1 MLHFYLRTTM
11 TLRLIHN
18 TVLMGSLAGA
28 LLLVP
33 IGTFAANITTERVAG
48 RDAVVH
54 VPSTLPAFGSRALVV
69 VLHGGLGNAQR
80 IASAQSEQSLG
91 MHAVADEGG
100 FVVAYLNGTPVA
112 RMLGDDKLGW
122 NAGSCCGRPAEKQ
135 VDDVAY
141 IQAVVAEIATRYGV
155 DRSRVFGMGHSNGAM
170 LTQRV
175 MCETSVYAAAVPI
188 SGGLENGASSCPT
201 ARGKRIMAIHGA
213 DDQNVPVAGGR
224 GAKGLSRVAFNS
236 ETATAQVWKD
246 SGAEYDLQI
255 IPGASHGVDSIN
267 AQLVKTQSQS
277 LAQKIARFFGL
288 LPAAR

>member
-1 MLHFYLRTTM
+1 M

-18 TVLMGSLAGA
+18 TVLMGTLAA
-28 LLLVP
+28 AFLLAPVS
-33 IGTFAANITTERVAG
+33 TVAANITTERVAG

-54 VPSTLPAFGSRALVV
+54 VPSTVPAFGSRALVV

-80 IASAQSEQSLG
+80 IASAQSERFLG
-91 MHAVADEGG
+91 MHALADQGG

-122 NAGSCCGRPAEKQ
+122 NAGNCCGQPAEKQ

-141 IQAVVAEIATRYGV
+141 IQAAVAEIATRYGV

-188 SGGLENGASSCPT
+188 SGGLENGASMCPA

-213 DDQNVPVAGGR
+213 DDQNVPVEGGK
-224 GAKGLSRVAFNS
+224 GARGLSRVAFNS
-236 ETATAQVWKD
+236 EAATAQVWKD
-246 SGAEYDLQI
+246 SGAQYDLQI

-277 LAQKIARFFGL
+277 LAQKVARFFGL
-288 LPAAR
+288 LPAARD

>member
-1 MLHFYLRTTM
+1 M

-18 TVLMGSLAGA
+18 TVLMGTLATA
-28 LLLVP
+28 LLLAPVS
-33 IGTFAANITTERVAG
+33 TVAANITTERVAG

-54 VPSTLPAFGSRALVV
+54 VPSTVPAFGSRALVV

-80 IASAQSEQSLG
+80 IASAQSERFLG
-91 MHAVADEGG
+91 MHALADEGG

-122 NAGSCCGRPAEKQ
+122 NAGSCCGQPAEKQ

-141 IQAVVAEIATRYGV
+141 IQAAVAEIATRYGV

-188 SGGLENGASSCPT
+188 SGGLENGASMCPA

-213 DDQNVPVAGGR
+213 DDQNVPVEGGK
-224 GAKGLSRVAFNS
+224 GARGLSRVAFNS
-236 ETATAQVWKD
+236 EAATAQVWKD
-246 SGAEYDLQI
+246 SGAQYDLQI

-288 LPAAR
+288 LPAARD

>member
-1 MLHFYLRTTM
+1 M

-18 TVLMGSLAGA
+18 TVLMGTLATA
-28 LLLVP
+28 LLLAPVS
-33 IGTFAANITTERVAG
+33 TVAANITTERVAG

-54 VPSTLPAFGSRALVV
+54 VPSTVPAFGSRALVV

-80 IASAQSEQSLG
+80 IASAQSERFLG
-91 MHAVADEGG
+91 MHALADEGG

-122 NAGSCCGRPAEKQ
+122 NAGSCCGQPAEKQ

-141 IQAVVAEIATRYGV
+141 IQAAVAEIATRYGV

-188 SGGLENGASSCPT
+188 SGGLENGASMCPA

-213 DDQNVPVAGGR
+213 DDQNVPVEGGK
-224 GAKGLSRVAFNS
+224 GARGLSRVAFNS
-236 ETATAQVWKD
+236 EAATAQVWKD
-246 SGAEYDLQI
+246 SGAQYDLQI

-277 LAQKIARFFGL
+277 LAQKVARFFGL
-288 LPAAR
+288 LPAARD

>member
-1 MLHFYLRTTM
+1 M

-18 TVLMGSLAGA
+18 PVLMGSLAGA

-54 VPSTLPAFGSRALVV
+54 VPSTVPAFGSRALVV

-80 IASAQSEQSLG
+80 IASAQSERFLG
-91 MHAVADEGG
+91 MHALADEGG

-122 NAGSCCGRPAEKQ
+122 NAGSCCGQPAEKQ

-141 IQAVVAEIATRYGV
+141 IQAAVAEIATRYGV

-188 SGGLENGASSCPT
+188 SGGLENGASMCPA

-213 DDQNVPVAGGR
+213 DDQNVPVEGGR
-224 GAKGLSRVAFNS
+224 GARGLSRVAFNS
-236 ETATAQVWKD
+236 EAATAQVWKD
-246 SGAEYDLQI
+246 SGAQYDLQI

-277 LAQKIARFFGL
+277 LAQKVARFFGL
-288 LPAAR
+288 LPAARD

>member
-1 MLHFYLRTTM
+1 MG
-11 TLRLIHN
+11 TLA
-18 TVLMGSLAGA
+18 TA
-28 LLLVP
+28 LLLAPVS
-33 IGTFAANITTERVAG
+33 TVAANITTERVAG

-54 VPSTLPAFGSRALVV
+54 VPSTVPAFGSRALVV

-80 IASAQSEQSLG
+80 IASAQSERFLG
-91 MHAVADEGG
+91 MHALADEGG

-122 NAGSCCGRPAEKQ
+122 NAGSCCGQPAEKQ

-141 IQAVVAEIATRYGV
+141 IQAAVAEIATRYGV

-188 SGGLENGASSCPT
+188 SGGLENGASMCPA

-213 DDQNVPVAGGR
+213 DDQNVPVEGGK
-224 GAKGLSRVAFNS
+224 GARGLSRVAFNS
-236 ETATAQVWKD
+236 EAATAQVWKD
-246 SGAEYDLQI
+246 SGAQYDLQI

-288 LPAAR
+288 LPAARD

>member
-54 VPSTLPAFGSRALVV
+54 VPST
-69 VLHGGLGNAQR
+69 
-80 IASAQSEQSLG
+80 
-91 MHAVADEGG
+91 
-100 FVVAYLNGTPVA
+100 
-112 RMLGDDKLGW
+112 
-122 NAGSCCGRPAEKQ
+122 
-135 VDDVAY
+135 
-141 IQAVVAEIATRYGV
+141 VAEIATRYGV